1 MTELKDMSE
10 AELRAFHARAREA
23 YDTFCAGGLK
33 LDMTRGKPASDQ
45 LDLSNALL
53 RLPDNVDY
61 TLADGTDARNYG
73 GSLQGIA
80 EARALFSD
88 MLGAPAEQIIV
99 GNNSSLALMH
109 DCILY
114 AMMKGVEGSG
124 SAWKDAD
131 KVTFLCPVPGYDR
144 HFGIC
149 EDYGIEMIPVEMT
162 GDGPDMDAVERL
174 VTDPSVRGMWCV
186 PKYSNPS
193 GDVYSDETVRRLASM
208 KTGASDFR
216 LFWDNAYALH
226 LLTEPRAE
234 ILNILEVCADAGH
247 PDRAFVFGSTSKITF
262 GGGGLALFASSPAN
276 VAWLVAR
283 MSKRSIGPDKLNQ
296 LRHVRYLKDPAGLDA
311 LMARHCALIRPKFE
325 TVYAA
330 FNKHLAGTGAATWT
344 KPGGGY
350 FISVDVIDGC
360 ATRVVELAKD
370 AGIALVP
377 AGATFPYGNDP
388 RDRNIR
394 VAPTY
399 PDLADIEKAS
409 EGIALAIL
417 TGVSEKLIADLEQGA
432 TAKTA

>member
-1 MTELKDMSE
+1 MTELKDLPL
-10 AELRAFHARAREA
+10 AELRAFHDKARRA
-23 YDTFCAGGLK
+23 YDEFRDSGLK

-73 GSLQGIA
+73 GSPQGIA
-80 EARALFSD
+80 EARELFTT
-88 MLGAPAEQIIV
+88 MLGAAAEQIVI

-114 AMMKGVEGSG
+114 AMMKGVPGSQR
-124 SAWKDAD
+124 AWKDED
-131 KVTFLCPVPGYDR
+131 KIAFLCPVPGYDR
-144 HFGIC
+144 HFAIC
-149 EDYGIEMIPVEMT
+149 EEYGIEMIPVELT
-162 GDGPDMDAVERL
+162 GSGPDMDEVERL
-174 VTDPSVRGMWCV
+174 AADPSVRGMWCV
-186 PKYSNPS
+186 PKYSNPT
-193 GDVYSDETVRRLASM
+193 GENYSDETVRRLAVM
-208 KTGASDFR
+208 ETGAPDFR

-234 ILNILEVCADAGH
+234 ILNMLEECAKAGN

-276 VAWLVAR
+276 VAWLLKR

-296 LRHVRYLKDPAGLDA
+296 LRHVRYLKSNEGLEA
-311 LMARHCALIRPKFE
+311 LMERHCALIRPKFE
-325 TVYAA
+325 AVYEA
-330 FNKHLAGTGAATWT
+330 FDRHLAGTGAATWT

-350 FISVDVIDGC
+350 FVSVDAVDGC
-360 ATRVVELAKD
+360 AARIIELAGE

-377 AGATFPYGNDP
+377 PGATFPYGKDP

-399 PDLADIEKAS
+399 PGLDEVTKAS
-409 EGIALAIL
+409 EGIALSIL
-417 TGVSEKLIADLEQGA
+417 VGVTEKLLRDAEQPA
-432 TAKTA
+432 SQAV